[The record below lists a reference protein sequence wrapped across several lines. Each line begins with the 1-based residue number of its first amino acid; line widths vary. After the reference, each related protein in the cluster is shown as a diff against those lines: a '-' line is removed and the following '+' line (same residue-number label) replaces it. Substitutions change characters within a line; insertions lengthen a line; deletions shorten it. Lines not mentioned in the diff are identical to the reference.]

1 MPLWWDII
9 GMTMLER
16 NIFNEPTD
24 HDFERDSSEFNN
36 ESMIRQDDYHL
47 KNLVRMV
54 TKATKPHVARMWEV
68 KVAELMN
75 NMRWRS
81 LSNRAH
87 GYEYRG
93 ANT

>member
-1 MPLWWDII
+1 
-9 GMTMLER
+9 MTALSLSSMLER

-36 ESMIRQDDYHL
+36 EAMILQDDYRL
-47 KNLVRMV
+47 KNLTRMV
-54 TKATKPHVARMWEV
+54 TQAVKPEVARMWEV
-68 KVAELMN
+68 KVAELMG

-87 GYEYRG
+87 GYEFRG
-93 ANT
+93 ATT

>member
-1 MPLWWDII
+1 
-9 GMTMLER
+9 MLER

-36 ESMIRQDDYHL
+36 EAMIHQDDYRL
-47 KNLVRMV
+47 KNLARMV
-54 TKATKPHVARMWEV
+54 TEAKSPEVARMWEV
-68 KVAELMN
+68 KVAELMG

-87 GYEYRG
+87 GYEFRG
-93 ANT
+93 ATI